1 MIKSGNIICSR
12 QDKIYT
18 PGHVKMFHES
28 ITFRILRSIQPEL
41 NKSARSKAYLVINRL
56 PDKLT
61 QFHHDSTWYM
71 YICLVKMLSWFIIV
85 IKQSPSLQFLMTRGN
100 NIWKIRKKLLQIED
114 YHSLL
119 WAEATAFKNRWYM
132 IRIL

>member
-18 PGHVKMFHES
+18 PGHGKMFHKA
-28 ITFRILRSIQPEL
+28 ITFRILRSIQPEF
-41 NKSARSKAYLVINRL
+41 NKSVRSEAYLDINRL
-56 PDKLT
+56 PDKST
-61 QFHHDSTWYM
+61 QFNHDSTCYM
-71 YICLVKMLSWFIIV
+71 YICLLKMLSWFIIV
-85 IKQSPSLQFLMTRGN
+85 IKQSLSLQFLMTRGN
-100 NIWKIRKKLLQIED
+100 NIWKIRKKLLQVGY

-119 WAEATAFKNRWYM
+119 WAEATGFKNRWYM